1 MVKLK
6 SKTSRLKHLML
17 FVIIA
22 NFWSDFSYAA
32 IREIASSI
40 PSTVETP
47 IDICFGKEDAS
58 VTIIE
63 YSALNCPHCAHFHTT
78 IFPKLKEKYIDTGQV
93 KLIFRHFPIDHKAFT
108 AALVIVSL
116 PADLRVKF
124 LNEIFQNQDKYFGN
138 DSDLKLSQLA
148 GIKEMDFK
156 ACISN
161 QDLQDQVLKQRLTA
175 EKDYHVDGAPTFFL
189 DGKKYPGTL
198 PLEEVEKILN
208 RKNTSVKPVN

>member
-6 SKTSRLKHLML
+6 GKTSRLKHLML
-17 FVIIA
+17 FSIIA
-22 NFWSDFSYAA
+22 NFWLDFSYAG
-32 IREIASSI
+32 IREIASSL

-116 PADLRVKF
+116 PADRRVKF

-148 GIKEMDFK
+148 GIKEADFK
-156 ACISN
+156 ACIAN
-161 QDLQDQVLKQRLTA
+161 QDLQVQVLKQRLTA
-175 EKDYHVDGAPTFFL
+175 EKNYHVEGAPTFFL
-189 DGKKYPGTL
+189 EGKKYSGTL
-198 PLEEVEKILN
+198 PLEEIDTVLSKKGLAS
-208 RKNTSVKPVN
+208 KKG

>member
-6 SKTSRLKHLML
+6 GKTSRLKHLML
-17 FVIIA
+17 FSIIA
-22 NFWSDFSYAA
+22 NFWLDFSYAG
-32 IREIASSI
+32 IGEIASSL

-116 PADLRVKF
+116 PADRRVKF

-148 GIKEMDFK
+148 GIKEADFK
-156 ACISN
+156 ACIAN
-161 QDLQDQVLKQRLTA
+161 QDLQVQVLKQRLTA
-175 EKDYHVDGAPTFFL
+175 EKNYHVEGAPTFFL
-189 DGKKYPGTL
+189 EGKKYSGTL
-198 PLEEVEKILN
+198 PLEEIDTVLSKKGLAS
-208 RKNTSVKPVN
+208 KKG